1 MKCDFFVFPLAYS
14 DFLLYLCVKIHRMK
28 TVFIFDLGGVLI
40 NLNVRRC
47 MSAFEALMGEAT
59 MRAVLGMDSNGE
71 GVKAVSVASKQLMA
85 DFERGLISQDD
96 FVAEVLSYCHSGA
109 TAQQVTDAWMSMLED
124 LPAERLAA
132 VDELRKNH
140 PVYLLSNGNDLH
152 FNYIERTYG
161 LSRHFDGLFL
171 SQEMHV
177 AKPEEEIYRAVD
189 EAIRAKEDEETEVIF
204 VDDLEGNRQAAEK
217 YCGWRTFASIEA
229 LKEAKIC

>member
-1 MKCDFFVFPLAYS
+1 MKCDFFVFPLVYS

-124 LPAERLAA
+124 LPAERLAT

-217 YCGWRTFASIEA
+217 YCGWRTFANIAA

>member
-1 MKCDFFVFPLAYS
+1 MKCDFFVFPLVYS

-177 AKPEEEIYRAVD
+177 AKPEEETYRAVD

-217 YCGWRTFASIEA
+217 YCGWRTFANIAA

>member
-152 FNYIERTYG
+152 FNYIERTYFKG
-161 LSRHFDGLFL
+161 LLLKER
-171 SQEMHV
+171 QYKW
-177 AKPEEEIYRAVD
+177 KPEI
-189 EAIRAKEDEETEVIF
+189 
-204 VDDLEGNRQAAEK
+204 
-217 YCGWRTFASIEA
+217 
-229 LKEAKIC
+229 